1 MRRSLSF
8 LLLALG
14 LWVASPASSSGQA
27 TRADSAAILVDVAK
41 AFEADGRLEVAE
53 ALYQYVAQRFGD
65 TPAGAEAVGLLAS
78 VPTSRAARS
87 GRVELQVWTTTYG
100 LWLGVAVPGALGAD
114 EPEPYGLGLLA
125 GGPLGFLAGRAL
137 ARDRPLTEGQVRAI
151 TLGGTWGTWQ
161 GFGWAEVFDL
171 GEEGWVCDYDVCTKE
186 GDNGRELL
194 AAAVVGG
201 LAGIGTGLVLSK
213 RPITRGVGTTVNFG
227 ALWGTWFG
235 LAGSVLA
242 DLEDDDLLAGTLVG
256 GNVGLLATAL
266 MAPDWGWSR
275 NRARLVSIAGVIGG
289 LGGAGFDL
297 LLQPDDEKVAI
308 AIPLVGS
315 IAGLI
320 IGVQAT
326 RGEDTVLGL
335 PSDLNLGPAAPSGG
349 SLLGLKE
356 GRLSVGIPAPFPTFL
371 PVDGPRGFKWEPG
384 LGVTLFRAGFQ
395 D

>member
-1 MRRSLSF
+1 MRRTLFF
-8 LLLALG
+8 LLVALG
-14 LWVASPASSSGQA
+14 VWMALPTPSSAQA
-27 TRADSAAILVDVAK
+27 TRADSASILLEAAM
-41 AFEADGRLEVAE
+41 AFEAEGRLAVAE
-53 ALYQYVAQRFGD
+53 TLYQYVAERFGD
-65 TPAGAEAVGLLAS
+65 TESGAEARELLAG

-137 ARDRPLTEGQVRAI
+137 ARDRPMTEGQVRAI

-171 GEEGWVCDYDVCTKE
+171 GEEGWVCDYDVCYDE

-201 LAGIGTGLVLSK
+201 FAGIGTGLVLSK
-213 RPITRGVGTTVNFG
+213 KPITRGVGTTVNFG

-235 LAGSVLA
+235 FAGSVLA

-256 GNVGLLATAL
+256 GNGGLLTTAL
-266 MAPDWGWSR
+266 MAPGWGWSR
-275 NRARLVSIAGVIGG
+275 NRARLVSIAGVIGA

-297 LLQPDDEKVAI
+297 LIQPEDEKVAM
-308 AIPLVGS
+308 AIPLAGS

-326 RGEDTVLGL
+326 KGEDTVLGL
-335 PSDLNLGPAAPSGG
+335 PSDPDPTAPPGG
-349 SLLGLKE
+349 SLLGLE
-356 GRLSVGIPAPFPTFL
+356 GGRLTVGIPAPFPTLL
-371 PVDGPRGFKWEPG
+371 PVDGPRGFRWEPG
-384 LGVTLFRAGFQ
+384 LGVTLFRAGF
-395 D
+395 